1 MSTLQSAQSPLIIF
15 ETIPVRYPLFADLGL
30 RGLPAPSTGIRSTL
44 TSSCLVGTLT
54 CSRSV
59 LTCLLPQPDRL
70 RAHVYLSFTCTCPK
84 LFFGP
89 LYPRFLLAEVFP
101 NTVLELLLRFLGRS
115 IWFS

>member
-15 ETIPVRYPLFADLGL
+15 ETIPARYPLFADLGL

-44 TSSCLVGTLT
+44 TSSW
-54 CSRSV
+54 SV

>member
-70 RAHVYLSFTCTCPK
+70 RAHVYLSFTCTCPSRV
-84 LFFGP
+84 P
-89 LYPRFLLAEVFP
+89 
-101 NTVLELLLRFLGRS
+101 VLSSSLGLCTLGFSSRRS
-115 IWFS
+115 SPIPC